1 MFRIIEFEP
10 RSTYT
15 NRLDC
20 EYSRM
25 KFLNTKPASDF
36 MITFKCD
43 LRGNFMT
50 NLDGMNREGVL
61 GKPCCFDDDDD
72 DSIRKVYS
80 M

>member
-20 EYSRM
+20 ENSRM
-25 KFLNTKPASDF
+25 KFLNNKHASD
-36 MITFKCD
+36 
-43 LRGNFMT
+43 FMT